1 MSGKTSKPSTE
12 WNDPDSPSLEMR
24 YTEEWA
30 IDALDR
36 FLHGDFEGAKV
47 VLSYA
52 NFNLMKLPPG
62 SSYEDLEA
70 FLCAVGVK
78 MYQTLDEKSPTT

>member
-1 MSGKTSKPSTE
+1 M
-12 WNDPDSPSLEMR
+12 L

-36 FLHGDFEGAKV
+36 LLCDDLEGAKV

-52 NFNLMKLPPG
+52 NFNLIKLPPG
-62 SSYEDLEA
+62 SSYGDLEA

-78 MYQTLDEKSPTT
+78 LYQTLDEKSLTT

>member
-1 MSGKTSKPSTE
+1 MSKPSVSQ
-12 WNDPDSPSLEMR
+12 NAQGLNCLELT

-36 FLHGDFEGAKV
+36 FLHGDLEGAKV

-52 NFNLMKLPPG
+52 NFNLMQMPPG
-62 SSYEDLEA
+62 SSYGDLEA
-70 FLCAVGVK
+70 FLCAVGVQI
-78 MYQTLDEKSPTT
+78 YQTLDEKSPIT

>member
-1 MSGKTSKPSTE
+1 
-12 WNDPDSPSLEMR
+12 MR

-47 VLSYA
+47 VLSY
-52 NFNLMKLPPG
+52 
-62 SSYEDLEA
+62 
-70 FLCAVGVK
+70 GVK

>member
-1 MSGKTSKPSTE
+1 MSKPSVSQ
-12 WNDPDSPSLEMR
+12 NAQDSDCLDLT

-36 FLHGDFEGAKV
+36 FLHGDLEGAKV

-52 NFNLMKLPPG
+52 NFNLMQMPPG
-62 SSYEDLEA
+62 SSYGDLEA
-70 FLCAVGVK
+70 FLCAVGVQI
-78 MYQTLDEKSPTT
+78 YQTLDEKSPIT

>member
-1 MSGKTSKPSTE
+1 LT
-12 WNDPDSPSLEMR
+12 

-36 FLHGDFEGAKV
+36 FLYGDLEGAKV

-52 NFNLMKLPPG
+52 NFNLLQVPPG

-78 MYQTLDEKSPTT
+78 LYQTLDEKSLTT